1 MKTIQINHENV
12 GKYTVRPMDPSWVLE
27 EETSQ
32 KSPTK
37 LVANLHGRC
46 SSCLEFADLRPFEE
60 WIGRSDVFE
69 DGGDDVGFGW
79 LISKIE
85 KNTTQFPELDIL
97 LIHICI

>member
-1 MKTIQINHENV
+1 MGIGRRNF
-12 GKYTVRPMDPSWVLE
+12 S
-27 EETSQ
+27 

-37 LVANLHGRC
+37 LVTNLHGRC

-79 LISKIE
+79 LISKNE
-85 KNTTQFPELDIL
+85 NTQHNFPSLTYVSC